1 MLKYSQDGY
10 SHHWLR
16 QNMSGIQISIATME
30 KNFQRTPT
38 QSLKVTVSGNSSGL
52 WKSTQND
59 FTLLESKRVHN
70 VLMKPSNFL
79 QGSRS
84 LYDAVVVDSWC
95 ISCTFIRYTEEQ
107 FLNWWKGD
115 RRLNSFSS
123 WMSPARTDQ
132 SLFSGSH
139 WKFPLY
145 TLYTTGKSSIMWSYG
160 RLEWEVP
167 GS

>member
-52 WKSTQND
+52 WKSTQKD

-79 QGSRS
+79 QGSHS

-107 FLNWWKGD
+107 FLLDWYQYWQQRFHINVSSNEDSVAFFLPVKQLFLRGIGI
-115 RRLNSFSS
+115 LGAFMLLLVVFFSKY
-123 WMSPARTDQ
+123 P
-132 SLFSGSH
+132 
-139 WKFPLY
+139 
-145 TLYTTGKSSIMWSYG
+145 
-160 RLEWEVP
+160 
-167 GS
+167 